1 MPLEANWNWEGKIL
15 IHIFYLSLQTK
26 KFWSSNAPTLP
37 ADSHPHENNISIF
50 FVFLVSYDMIPADY
64 TMHNTPVT
72 YANGTDQIL
81 IVSSIANTSSIEL
94 KSEVLIDV

>member
-1 MPLEANWNWEGKIL
+1 
-15 IHIFYLSLQTK
+15 
-26 KFWSSNAPTLP
+26 
-37 ADSHPHENNISIF
+37 
-50 FVFLVSYDMIPADY
+50 MIPADY